1 MSFLLSLLISS
12 RLSHAV
18 MLWKKYICYFALVSS
33 FCSNFVSLDFV
44 VDAIRCRGWFPF
56 TLLLALFSII
66 RQHLN
71 FHYID
76 YRCIYLHSSSSV
88 YVMACRCFAPAHAMQ
103 IAHSLSLSLPLL
115 FLSIC
120 WYFIIRYLFF
130 PAYRLLCFV
139 YYFSVYIEMPTTH
152 LNKTREYLDA
162 KFHSQC
168 YARLA
173 NAVFLASDLE

>member
-1 MSFLLSLLISS
+1 MTRNEHGKMAWNFRKSTVSILSLNMSFLLSLLISS

-103 IAHSLSLSLPLL
+103 IAHSLSLSPPSLSFYLL
-115 FLSIC
+115 IFYYSL
-120 WYFIIRYLFF
+120 FI
-130 PAYRLLCFV
+130 
-139 YYFSVYIEMPTTH
+139 FSCV
-152 LNKTREYLDA
+152 
-162 KFHSQC
+162 
-168 YARLA
+168 
-173 NAVFLASDLE
+173 